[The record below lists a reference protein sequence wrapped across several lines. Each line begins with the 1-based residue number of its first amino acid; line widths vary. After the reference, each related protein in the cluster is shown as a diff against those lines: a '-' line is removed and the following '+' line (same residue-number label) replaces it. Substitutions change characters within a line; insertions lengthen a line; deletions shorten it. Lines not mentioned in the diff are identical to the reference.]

1 MSDAAK
7 TPLTLREQ
15 ADFISRLVSRCV
27 MRGGDLAEETTL
39 VLTKEDCAH
48 LDHLSLRLER
58 MAPHQSRIEKLVRY
72 GD

>member
-1 MSDAAK
+1 MSEAAK
-7 TPLTLREQ
+7 APLTLREQ

-27 MRGGDLAEETTL
+27 MRNGDLAGETTL
-39 VLTKEDCAH
+39 VLTAEDCAH

-58 MAPHQSRIEKLVRY
+58 MAPYQSRIEKLVRY